1 MTQCA
6 CPFHPEGVTQSRT
19 ELLPWFPGNVKRM
32 AAMVSQVAVV
42 ASTPTKLRNKK
53 RPTSPGNSGGVAA
66 KKRRVGQNVMLDTI
80 GEHQSLATDSSPGH
94 GESAVKPLIFK
105 DPNFIHSSMGG
116 AGAGKKSRIWKN
128 LKQILATERMLPWKL
143 NDPNYSSIDALPSFK
158 PAKKYS
164 DISGLPA
171 SYTDPQSKLRF
182 SSTEEFSYIRML
194 PSDIVTGYLALR
206 KATSIVP

>member
-1 MTQCA
+1 
-6 CPFHPEGVTQSRT
+6 
-19 ELLPWFPGNVKRM
+19 M
-32 AAMVSQVAVV
+32 AAL
-42 ASTPTKLRNKK
+42 ASPVTPVTATPTKHRHKK
-53 RPTSPGNSGGVAA
+53 RPTSPANSGGATA
-66 KKRRVGQNVMLDTI
+66 KKKKIGQNIVLDTI
-80 GEHQSLATDSSPGH
+80 GENKSLAADSSPGH
-94 GESAVKPLIFK
+94 GDPAVKPLVFK
-105 DPNFIHSSMGG
+105 DPNFIHSGIGG
-116 AGAGKKSRIWKN
+116 AGAGKKSRVWKN

-171 SYTDPQSKLRF
+171 NYTDPQSKLRY